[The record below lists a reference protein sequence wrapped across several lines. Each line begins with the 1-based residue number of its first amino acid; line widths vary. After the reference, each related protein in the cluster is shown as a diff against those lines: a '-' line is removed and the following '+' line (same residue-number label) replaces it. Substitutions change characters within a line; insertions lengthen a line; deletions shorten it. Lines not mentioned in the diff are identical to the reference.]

1 MRFSVSNTAKCE
13 LGYDFGR
20 VRVRVE
26 RLVWID
32 IYTLKSMGLY
42 TGEKRSLQRRGFG
55 VVLGRG
61 IS

>member
-1 MRFSVSNTAKCE
+1 MFVFFCLKNIA
-13 LGYDFGR
+13 